1 MKKVII
7 ALLAIGISPYA
18 FADKF
23 NGASVSVNGE
33 FSSTTA
39 KVKSDGNTYEGVGR
53 QSGNLDIAADYA
65 FSVND
70 KFVVLAGGRYALF
83 DNEIAKYKSDDES
96 AKVKSKNHYSLF
108 VAPGYKINQDTLAY
122 VKASFESAKGTLS
135 GTDDDQSRRYNGFAF
150 GVGLRSYITD
160 QVFVNVEASRTFYNK
175 ESFSGTSTDTGT
187 TTASFGAGYS
197 F

>member
-1 MKKVII
+1 MKRMFI

-39 KVKSDGNTYEGVGR
+39 KIKSDDNTLEGLGR
-53 QSGNLDIAADYA
+53 QNGNLAIVADYA
-65 FSVND
+65 FALNN
-70 KFVVLAGGRYALF
+70 KFVLLAGGRYALF
-83 DNEIAKYKSDDES
+83 ENEIAKYKSDDGS

-122 VKASFESAKGTLS
+122 VKASFESAKGTVS
-135 GTDDDQSRRYNGFAF
+135 GTDDDLSRRYNGFAL
-150 GVGLRSYITD
+150 GVGLRSYMTD
-160 QVFVNVEASRTFYNK
+160 QVFVNVEASRTFYNT
-175 ESFSGTSTDTGT
+175 ESFSGASTDTGT